1 MAALKETSGFT
12 LYSERSSLKWIILA
26 ASVVISIASITYSN
40 NLVKKIRER
49 ERKQVDLYANTLAYL
64 ANENDGVNLMLILEE
79 VIQANNTIPVILTDQ
94 NGNPE
99 FFKNLPEADNLNE
112 PKVRRQFLLDQVEK
126 ISEEREPIV
135 VTLLDASNNVFGY
148 KYIYYRNS
156 YLLTQLQYYPYIQ
169 LSIVAVFG
177 LIIFAIFNYSKVA
190 EQNIVWVGLAKETA
204 HQLGTPLSSLMAWTE
219 YFKVT
224 YPDQK
229 EVFDELQKDVD
240 RLGMITERFSNIG
253 SVPKLMRANVV
264 DVVSEVVTY
273 LEKRISTKVK
283 MTLEAI
289 PNPDIEANINDALI
303 AWVIENVIKN
313 AVDAMGGKGNIQ
325 VKILKDNEGNII
337 IDIKDDGKGMNKSK
351 VKQVF
356 KPGYTSKKRGW
367 GLGLTLA
374 KRIIENYHGGKIF
387 VKATEI
393 NKGTTFRVVL
403 RAD

>member
-1 MAALKETSGFT
+1 VAALKETSGFS
-12 LYSERSSLKWIILA
+12 LYSERSSLKWIILS
-26 ASVVISIASITYSN
+26 ASVVISIASIAYSN

-99 FFKNLPEADNLNE
+99 FFKNLPKADKMSE
-112 PKVRRQFLLDQVEK
+112 PKARRQFLLDQVEE
-126 ISEEREPIV
+126 IREEREPIV

-177 LIIFAIFNYSKVA
+177 LIIFTIFNYSKVA
-190 EQNIVWVGLAKETA
+190 EQNRVWVGLAKETA

-224 YPDQK
+224 YPDQI
-229 EVFDELQKDVD
+229 EIFDELQKDVD

-253 SVPKLMRANVV
+253 SIPKLKRANVV

-283 MTLEAI
+283 ITLEAI

-325 VKILKDNEGNII
+325 VKILKGNEGNIV

>member
-1 MAALKETSGFT
+1 VAALKETSGFT

>member
-1 MAALKETSGFT
+1 VAALKETSGFT

-325 VKILKDNEGNII
+325 VKILKDNEGNIV

-403 RAD
+403 

>member
-1 MAALKETSGFT
+1 VAALKETSGFT

-224 YPDQK
+224 YPDQI
-229 EVFDELQKDVD
+229 EIFDELQKDVD

-325 VKILKDNEGNII
+325 VKILKDNEGNIV

>member
-224 YPDQK
+224 YPDQI
-229 EVFDELQKDVD
+229 EIFDELQKDVD

-325 VKILKDNEGNII
+325 VKILKDNEGNIV

>member
-1 MAALKETSGFT
+1 VGTLKETSGFS
-12 LYSERSSLKWIILA
+12 LYSERSSLKWIILS
-26 ASVVISIASITYSN
+26 ASVVISIASIAYSN

-99 FFKNLPEADNLNE
+99 FFKNLPKADKMSE
-112 PKVRRQFLLDQVEK
+112 PKARRQFLLDQVEE
-126 ISEEREPIV
+126 IREEREPIV

-177 LIIFAIFNYSKVA
+177 LIIFTIFNYSKVA

-229 EVFDELQKDVD
+229 EIFDELQKDVD

-325 VKILKDNEGNII
+325 VKILKDNEGNIV

>member
-325 VKILKDNEGNII
+325 VKILKDNEGNIV

>member
-1 MAALKETSGFT
+1 
-12 LYSERSSLKWIILA
+12 
-26 ASVVISIASITYSN
+26 VISIASIAYSN

-99 FFKNLPEADNLNE
+99 FFKNLPKADKMSE
-112 PKVRRQFLLDQVEK
+112 PKARRQFLLDQVEE
-126 ISEEREPIV
+126 IREEREPIV

-177 LIIFAIFNYSKVA
+177 LIIFTIFNYSKVA

-229 EVFDELQKDVD
+229 EIFDELQKDVD

-325 VKILKDNEGNII
+325 VKILKDNEGNIV

>member
-1 MAALKETSGFT
+1 MAALKETSGFS
-12 LYSERSSLKWIILA
+12 LYSERSSLKWIILS
-26 ASVVISIASITYSN
+26 ASVVISIASIAYSN

-99 FFKNLPEADNLNE
+99 FFKNLPKANKMSE
-112 PKVRRQFLLDQVEK
+112 PKARRQFLLDQVEE
-126 ISEEREPIV
+126 IREEREPIV

-177 LIIFAIFNYSKVA
+177 LIIFTIFNYSKVA
-190 EQNIVWVGLAKETA
+190 EQNRVWVGLAKETA

-224 YPDQK
+224 YPDQI
-229 EVFDELQKDVD
+229 EIFDELQKDVD

-253 SVPKLMRANVV
+253 SIPKLKRANVV

-283 MTLEAI
+283 ITLEAI

-325 VKILKDNEGNII
+325 VKILKGNEGNIV

>member
-1 MAALKETSGFT
+1 MGTLKETSGFS
-12 LYSERSSLKWIILA
+12 LYSERSSLKWIILS
-26 ASVVISIASITYSN
+26 ASVVISIASIAYSN

-99 FFKNLPEADNLNE
+99 FFKNLPKADKMSE
-112 PKVRRQFLLDQVEK
+112 PKARRQFLLDQVEE
-126 ISEEREPIV
+126 IREEREPIV

-177 LIIFAIFNYSKVA
+177 LIIFTIFNYSKVA

-229 EVFDELQKDVD
+229 EIFDELQKDVD

-325 VKILKDNEGNII
+325 VKILKDNEGNIV